1 MSRILVIDDS
11 PSALEAVAMTL
22 AQSGHQV
29 STCSDGKHARRI
41 LGREVFDLVLTD
53 IYMPEEDG
61 LQLIQEV
68 RRRQPKLP
76 VVAMSGGAGLVDML
90 PAARLLGACQILRKP
105 FSGADLLAAVEVA
118 LTAPALCPAAGPG
131 KRPPS
136 RRTGDRP

>member
-11 PSALEAVAMTL
+11 PSALEALAMTL
-22 AQSGHQV
+22 TQSGHQV
-29 STCSDGKHARRI
+29 STCSHGKHARRI
-41 LGREVFDLVLTD
+41 LDREAFDLVLTD

-76 VVAMSGGAGLVDML
+76 VVAMSGGAGRVDML

-105 FSGADLLAAVEVA
+105 FSGADLLAAVEAA
-118 LTAPALCPAAGPG
+118 LTAPASCPAAGAG

-136 RRTGDRP
+136 GGTGDRP